1 MWCFMC
7 NVSDDQQPTPHG
19 SFTLEVASAPP
30 NAKENE
36 LLSEHEASSLFSDA
50 PLETMAA
57 ARPEFRARVNNIP
70 VEIEVVIGRAKVSV
84 AELMRAD
91 QGYSFRLNKRFGEPV
106 ELLVNGRLIGY
117 GELVSDE
124 YENVI
129 GVRVIRL
136 AG

>member
-1 MWCFMC
+1 MEFLLEQEP
-7 NVSDDQQPTPHG
+7 S
-19 SFTLEVASAPP
+19 SF
-30 NAKENE
+30 
-36 LLSEHEASSLFSDA
+36 FSDA
-50 PLETMAA
+50 PPDAMAA
-57 ARPEFRARVNNIP
+57 ARPEFRERVNNIP

-91 QGYSFRLNKRFGEPV
+91 QGYSFSLDKRFGEPV
-106 ELLVNGRLIGY
+106 ELLVNGRLIGF
-117 GELVSDE
+117 GELVSDK